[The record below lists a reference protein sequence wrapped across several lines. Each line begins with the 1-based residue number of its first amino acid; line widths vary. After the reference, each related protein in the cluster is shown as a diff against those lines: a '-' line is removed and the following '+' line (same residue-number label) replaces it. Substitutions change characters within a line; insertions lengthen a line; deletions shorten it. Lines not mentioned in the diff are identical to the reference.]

1 MKHKRI
7 RGLTWSRLNDSPRTV
22 EPRQRG
28 AEVATH
34 GRFRAL
40 VYRASN
46 DRHVWMVFLLL
57 SKSAAPLV
65 QGERVS
71 RKRAKQ
77 EASVMMGA
85 LAKNALSPGH
95 TLGNI
100 FHYDVSP
107 WPDKAIPATQSD
119 KGV

>member
-1 MKHKRI
+1 M
-7 RGLTWSRLNDSPRTV
+7 TWSRLNDSPRTV

-40 VYRASN
+40 VYRAPN
-46 DRHVWMVFLLL
+46 DQHVWMVFLLL
-57 SKSAAPLV
+57 SSSAAPLV
-65 QGERVS
+65 QGIRVS

-95 TLGNI
+95 IRGNI
-100 FHYDVSP
+100 FHDDIDP
-107 WPDKAIPATQSD
+107 WPEKAIPATQPD

>member
-1 MKHKRI
+1 MRHKRI

-40 VYRASN
+40 VYREAN
-46 DRHVWMVFLLL
+46 DRHVWTVFLI
-57 SKSAAPLV
+57 SDTGAVPVS
-65 QGERVS
+65 QGSRVS
-71 RKRAKQ
+71 RKRAKL

-85 LAKNALSPGH
+85 LNKNDHSQRVVEGSSFYEDRDVWPG
-95 TLGNI
+95 
-100 FHYDVSP
+100 
-107 WPDKAIPATQSD
+107 PATPANQSD